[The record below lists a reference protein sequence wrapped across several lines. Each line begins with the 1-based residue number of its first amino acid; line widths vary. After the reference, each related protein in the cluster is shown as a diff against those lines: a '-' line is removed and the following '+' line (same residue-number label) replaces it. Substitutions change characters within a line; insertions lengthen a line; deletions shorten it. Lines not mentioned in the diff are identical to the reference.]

1 MTVDNDFNMV
11 KPVEVSQNIVPMTAP
26 NGKKQQKQ
34 KQRWQKRAG
43 QNNPEEK
50 EMAANPGGEDHLID
64 YRA

>member
-1 MTVDNDFNMV
+1 MTPDNDFNMV

-34 KQRWQKRAG
+34 KQRWQKRSV
-43 QNNPEEK
+43 QDNPGEK
-50 EMAANPGGEDHLID
+50 ETAADSSGNDHLID